1 MHVPRSDGHRV
12 GIPASTWI
20 LRTFFGWTAGFV
32 LAIACIVAVDS
43 LGASGMQSPLPL
55 GMGLGVGMLQ
65 ARLVAPM
72 IGRRRE
78 WVLATTIGLT
88 MSFLIADVARLLGD
102 ALPYSLA
109 AYVALGGVLAAALQ
123 ERLLRRAA
131 VAGTRWWLIVTPI
144 GWLLAGSTVW
154 VAEWLPKNVTG
165 LIGAGR
171 YVAVVL
177 SGGVVLGVAGAA
189 AWRQMRAGPVAGW
202 SAQAVSRS
210 EQAAGRS
217 A

>member
-1 MHVPRSDGHRV
+1 VEVAVHVPRSDGHRV
-12 GIPASTWI
+12 GIAASTWI
-20 LRTFFGWTAGFV
+20 LRTFLGWTAGFV
-32 LAIACIVAVDS
+32 LAIACIIAVDS
-43 LGASGMQSPLPL
+43 LGVSGMQSPLPL

-88 MSFLIADVARLLGD
+88 LPFLIADVGRLLGG

-123 ERLLRRAA
+123 ERLLCRAA
-131 VAGTRWWLIVTPI
+131 VAGTWWWLIVTPI

-189 AWRQMRAGPVAGW
+189 AWRQMRTGPVASR

-210 EQAAGRS
+210 E
-217 A
+217 